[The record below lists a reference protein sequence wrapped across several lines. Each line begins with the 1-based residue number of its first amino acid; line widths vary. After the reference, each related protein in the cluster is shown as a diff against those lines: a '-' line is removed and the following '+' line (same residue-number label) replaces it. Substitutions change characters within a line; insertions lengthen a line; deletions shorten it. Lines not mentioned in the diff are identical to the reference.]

1 MPQALHRNAADITK
15 SRRHYIKAA
24 DITKKP
30 QALQNNNGAKNL
42 RIILLYLI
50 RVIVTIFIN
59 RNYYSFLLRFNED
72 T

>member
-1 MPQALHRNAADITK
+1 MPQALHK
-15 SRRHYIKAA
+15 
-24 DITKKP
+24 
-30 QALQNNNGAKNL
+30 NNGAKNL